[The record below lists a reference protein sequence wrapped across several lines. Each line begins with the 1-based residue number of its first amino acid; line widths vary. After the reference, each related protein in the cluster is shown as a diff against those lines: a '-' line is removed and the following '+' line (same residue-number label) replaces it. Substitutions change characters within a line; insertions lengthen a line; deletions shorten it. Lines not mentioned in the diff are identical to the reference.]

1 VIYEFFSTKNG
12 GTNQF
17 GQTGEINFS
26 EADQAKLAFPRAAVL
41 LGKEQDCTLSLK
53 LSRGKMISAIKNASQ
68 IPLPWQE
75 ILLAE
80 IAAIDVKHDLLR
92 LDFIRHAHGVGVNFT
107 GTIKEV

>member
-1 VIYEFFSTKNG
+1 MNSFPPKTAAQINST
-12 GTNQF
+12 
-17 GQTGEINFS
+17 QTGEINFS

-53 LSRGKMISAIKNASQ
+53 LSRGKMISSIKNARQ

-92 LDFIRHAHGVGVNFT
+92 LDFIRHAHGVGVNFA